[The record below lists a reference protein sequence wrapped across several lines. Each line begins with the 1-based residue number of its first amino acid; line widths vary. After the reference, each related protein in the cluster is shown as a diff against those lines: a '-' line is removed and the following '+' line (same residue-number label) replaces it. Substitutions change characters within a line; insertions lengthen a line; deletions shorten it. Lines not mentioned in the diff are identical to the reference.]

1 MEGGDDNLTNILNR
15 FCEVTQSKVAEFHDK
30 AGAGEW
36 TNGIEEE
43 AEALLESAK
52 ANKLKVETFLAEV
65 EGLQMPGDVME
76 AATPGPQEAVEE
88 EEGVFLPVEAAS
100 SDEYETAESVNA
112 YDGYDTEAT
121 QPFFESG
128 VVGEFVIGGVSKK
141 RSFVPPAEERNK
153 KSRAE
158 MKSPS
163 VSPQTTSP
171 NSSSGGSGDKSRVCG
186 FNGCKKPPGKGQTR
200 CHYHR

>member
-1 MEGGDDNLTNILNR
+1 MEGGDDNLTNILNS
-15 FCEVTQSKVAEFHDK
+15 FCELTQSKVADFHEK
-30 AGAGEW
+30 AGAW

-52 ANKLKVETFLAEV
+52 ADKLKVETFLAEV
-65 EGLQMPGDVME
+65 RGLQM
-76 AATPGPQEAVEE
+76 PGPQEAVEE
-88 EEGVFLPVEAAS
+88 EEEGVFLPLEAAS

-141 RSFVPPAEERNK
+141 RSFVPPAEEHRERNK

-171 NSSSGGSGDKSRVCG
+171 NSSSGGSGGKSRVCG